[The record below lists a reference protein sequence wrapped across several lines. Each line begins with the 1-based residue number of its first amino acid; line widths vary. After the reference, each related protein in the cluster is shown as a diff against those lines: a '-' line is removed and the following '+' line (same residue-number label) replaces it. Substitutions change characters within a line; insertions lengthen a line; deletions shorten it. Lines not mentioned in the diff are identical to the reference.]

1 MAMNTTNNYA
11 TEYNFF
17 NDIILAKYAY
27 AKCEEFIRSCEA
39 KNSNNEA
46 LDLADKSVSTALYD
60 SCVKDFDYYIVGC
73 VLSMAEHRKESFNSY
88 VKEQA
93 TSKADL
99 QQRAY
104 DWLMINAVYENYTMY
119 VLEQFKAA
127 AITKDRNADVWNG
140 FVHWIK
146 SKANGD
152 GTFTFFDETANA
164 LTVR

>member
-1 MAMNTTNNYA
+1 MTNYRDKENTKHNL
-11 TEYNFF
+11 F

-46 LDLADKSVSTALYD
+46 LNLADKSVSTALYD

-73 VLSMAEHRKESFNSY
+73 VLSMAEHKRDSFDDY
-88 VKEQA
+88 VTAQA
-93 TSKADL
+93 KGTADL

-104 DWLMINAVYENYTMY
+104 KWLMMNAVYENYTMF
-119 VLEQFKAA
+119 VLEQFKQA
-127 AITKDRNADVWNG
+127 AITKDDNADVWKG
-140 FVHWIK
+140 FVHWMK
-146 SKANGD
+146 TVTNAD
-152 GTFTFFDETANA
+152 GTFTFFGDTANA